1 MAGSVNL
8 HATVVVAGAAGV
20 MILGPSGAGKT
31 SLALALVEHFSVR
44 GRFAALVADDGV
56 WLRAVAGRL
65 VAEVP
70 AAIAGLAEIRVL
82 GPVRQ
87 PHEPRAVI
95 DRVVRLVPRAEAP
108 RIAAEGA
115 FETVHGLA
123 LPALVLA
130 EGDTAAAVR
139 ALAAWLDPA
148 AGVSL

>member
-56 WLRAVAGRL
+56 WLKAVAGRL

-70 AAIAGLAEIRVL
+70 AAIAGLAEIRGL
-82 GPVRQ
+82 GPVRR

-115 FETVHGLA
+115 SETVHGLA
-123 LPALVLA
+123 LPALTLA

-139 ALAAWLDPA
+139 ALAAWLDPE